1 MAGCVGRRLLERF
14 LGGELSLAES
24 ESVVNHVEVCAACQ
38 SLLDQ
43 LAHLE
48 SVPPLD
54 AWLDDP
60 ERWDAEPADDFL
72 DRLRRR
78 SAGGVP
84 AARRAAQVGSCPRWR
99 RG

>member
-72 DRLRRR
+72 DRLRR